1 MLRFRPALALTPRL
15 AIATFF
21 VLKGFVLGN
30 WIPRI
35 PGIVERLDIA
45 RGELGVIMFLGA
57 LGCLL
62 SFGFAAKAIRRF
74 GSASSGLVFAATY
87 LALFPAVVLA
97 PNPLL
102 FAAGMMLLGFTNGG
116 YDVAIGVQGGVVERR
131 SHKPLFSALYGYFS
145 LGALAGSLCGGLAA
159 QFRVPM
165 LLQFGAIALIGVP
178 LLLWLRRSLLA
189 DEPRVATPTR
199 ARRRFALTLPPRA
212 IWPLGAMIF
221 CIAIGEDSVANWSAL
236 YLRQDLGMSAGIGAL
251 AYTFFSVTTLVGR
264 LVGDTIINRFGVV
277 RVLRIG
283 SALAAAGIGGGVLVN
298 QPWSILLGYAIVGAG
313 ISIVVP
319 VTYRAAGSV
328 PGIAPG
334 DAVAAVA
341 SLGYMG
347 FLLGPPMIGA
357 ISDLLSL
364 RIALGLVAVVLLG
377 IQMLVASFPVSRPTG
392 EALPRT
398 IDTPALGT
406 ERPAA

>member
-1 MLRFRPALALTPRL
+1 MLRFRPAFALSPRL

-21 VLKGFVLGN
+21 VFKGFVLGN

-35 PGIVERLDIA
+35 PGLVERLDIA
-45 RGELGVIMFLGA
+45 RGELGLIMFLGA
-57 LGCLL
+57 LGCLF
-62 SFGFAAKAIRRF
+62 SFGFAAKAIRSF
-74 GSASSGLVFAATY
+74 GSARSALVFAATY

-97 PNPLL
+97 PNPWLL
-102 FAAGMMLLGFTNGG
+102 AAGMMLLGFTNGG

-131 SHKPLFSALYGYFS
+131 SRKPLFSALYGYFS

-165 LLQFGAIALIGVP
+165 LIQFGAIAVLGVP
-178 LLLWLRRSLLA
+178 LLVWLRRSLLA
-189 DEPRVATPTR
+189 DEPQAASVGRTS
-199 ARRRFALTLPPRA
+199 RRFALALPPRA
-212 IWPLGAMIF
+212 VWPLGALIF

-251 AYTFFSVTTLVGR
+251 AYISFSVTTLVGR
-264 LVGDTIINRFGVV
+264 LVGDAVINRFGVV
-277 RVLRIG
+277 RVLRGG
-283 SALAAAGIGGGVLVN
+283 SALAAAGLGGGVLVN

-319 VTYRAAGSV
+319 VTYRAAGNVS
-328 PGIAPG
+328 GIAPA
-334 DAVAAVA
+334 DAVAAIA
-341 SLGYMG
+341 SLGYVG
-347 FLLGPPMIGA
+347 FLLGPPLIGA

-377 IQMLVASFPVSRPTG
+377 IQGLVAWFPASRPAG
-392 EALPRT
+392 EALPRA
-398 IDTPALGT
+398 IDGPALGA
-406 ERPAA
+406 EQPAA